1 MSRCYL
7 GFADPLKSQFLFN
20 QNKTLK
26 MEADRVS
33 KFFVVLELES
43 VKNYSNFQGVK
54 PRISAHELKDFLNL
68 LACISSQLRL
78 FRYSNLL

>member
-1 MSRCYL
+1 MSMCYL

-43 VKNYSNFQGVK
+43 VKNYSN
-54 PRISAHELKDFLNL
+54 
-68 LACISSQLRL
+68 CIV
-78 FRYSNLL
+78 FRNRSTQERVGGRDASPNEKQ